1 MQTEEELIGIDI
13 GLKNDLA
20 AMVRVRRL
28 ENKIMLGSYRRVF
41 DEGGLMLSRG
51 FGKAMRRISISV
63 VVIVGALEGISP
75 RWADAA
81 TFNVNAAV
89 DDSDASPGDGVCST
103 GAGSCT
109 LRAAVQ
115 EANALAGKDTINI
128 PAGTYTV
135 SGRVQVQDSV
145 DLFGVDA
152 ATTIVSGGS
161 AHPLFQV
168 MQSGTGAHPL
178 VSIHR
183 MTLRDGYGGLGER
196 GVALYNM
203 PGATTKLWDSIVRDN
218 ESNIYGGGISNY
230 GYLYIIRSEI
240 RNNRLP
246 EGGGGVTSAGGG
258 IFNAGTLEIAC
269 SAVTE
274 NFATRGGGINN
285 NNGIL
290 KIKEST
296 ISSNRALGGGGGIR
310 NVGDSRLYIASTTV
324 TLNRGNEG
332 GQNEPRKTGAGVQTL
347 APATVW
353 IGGSILAGN
362 IDNRSRFDPLFSPDC
377 FSDNPGNIVSMRS
390 NLFGV
395 VNSQC
400 PFRDSI
406 TGTTTS
412 FDLKGTDTVPL
423 DPKLDPI
430 PSSAGSIRVHALQ
443 VASPAIDGN
452 TATPNSG
459 IFSCDAID
467 QRGSARPTDGDGNG
481 QAACDIGAFEREVS
495 SSAVNPAACDA
506 LQFAVGDTTP
516 PMAPGSLQIR

>member
-1 MQTEEELIGIDI
+1 
-13 GLKNDLA
+13 
-20 AMVRVRRL
+20 
-28 ENKIMLGSYRRVF
+28 MLN
-41 DEGGLMLSRG
+41 RG
-51 FGKAMRRISISV
+51 FRKAMRRISISV
-63 VVIVGALEGISP
+63 VVIVGVLEGISP
-75 RWADAA
+75 HWADAA
-81 TFNVNAAV
+81 TFTVNASV
-89 DDSDASPGDGVCST
+89 DDPDASPGDGFCST
-103 GAGSCT
+103 VAGRCT

-115 EANALAGKDTINI
+115 EANAIAGKDTINI

-135 SGRVQVQDSV
+135 ISRIQVQDSV
-145 DLFGVDA
+145 DLFGVNA

-168 MQSGTGAHPL
+168 MPSGT
-178 VSIHR
+178 VNIHR
-183 MTLRDGYGGLGER
+183 MTLSNGFGGLTVQGA
-196 GVALYNM
+196 ALYNM
-203 PGATTKLWDSIVRDN
+203 TGATTHLWDSIVRDN
-218 ESNIYGGGISNY
+218 ESNVFGGGISNL

-246 EGGGGVTSAGGG
+246 AGGGGVTSAGGG

-324 TLNRGNEG
+324 TLNRGNEPG
-332 GQNEPRKTGAGVQTL
+332 GQGEPRRTGAGVQTI

-353 IGGSILAGN
+353 IGSSILAGN
-362 IDNRSRFDPLFSPDC
+362 IDNRGRLNPEFSPDC
-377 FSDNPGNIVSMRS
+377 FSDMPGNIVSMRS

-395 VNSQC
+395 VNNQC

-406 TGTTTS
+406 TGTNTS

-430 PSSAGSIRVHALQ
+430 SSSAGSIRVHALQ

-459 IFSCDAID
+459 IFSCDSID
-467 QRGSARPTDGDGNG
+467 QRGSARPIDGDVNG
-481 QAACDIGAFEREVS
+481 QAACDIGAFERQVS
-495 SSAVNPAACDA
+495 SSAVNLAACDA
-506 LQFAVGDTTP
+506 LQFAVGDTAS